1 MKYLSSLLILA
12 MSLCLFSCNDDE
24 TENKESFTIKQ
35 TNKVS
40 SVDTTTIYSA
50 EYRYDINYT
59 SGTMN
64 IIASNVRFAPRMPA
78 ITFTMNNIPFTYTS
92 NGINLS
98 ANNIVPVVQGFENTE
113 MGYVITNLSG
123 RIVTSTATSGISVI
137 ITYIINYEN
146 VYNGETETYSVTAY
160 PAPMVFDQN
169 SETAITGGRLPYS
182 TTFSVYSVKLDE
194 TSNTAA
200 LYIYNAKFDEKMPVG
215 MNIVFRGITAVPT
228 SLGYELSCDSLIPAI
243 VGETSE
249 TPAPNYEIS
258 DVSATIEND
267 TIKLSFVCTITDE
280 NNSALGSYNVTAN
293 ASMFPTIK

>member
-64 IIASNVRFAPRMPA
+64 ITASNVRFAPRMPA
-78 ITFTMNNIPFTYTS
+78 ITFTMNDIPFTYTS

-98 ANNIVPVVQGFENTE
+98 ANNIVPVAQGYENTE

-146 VYNGETETYSVTAY
+146 VDNGETETYSVTAD

-182 TTFSVYSVKLDE
+182 STSSIYSVKLDE
-194 TSNTAA
+194 TSNTAV
-200 LYIYNAKFDEKMPVG
+200 LYIYNAQFAEKMPA
-215 MNIVFRGITAVPT
+215 MNMVFRGITVVPT